1 MLYQCIVNNFFLT
14 KVLCCATQHLW
25 FCFVKNSC
33 TVIPG
38 GYSHIKKVGCSSEI
52 LKRYQDPV
60 LLAFLHRPPPP
71 PEEVPILKQHVIS
84 CIFFQF
90 NTLKGTAK
98 PSACDILRL
107 NTFRSTKTAFLTL
120 EGTTLK
126 YPCPFGVG
134 VPPLRL

>member
-1 MLYQCIVNNFFLT
+1 MLRYPAFVVLFCKKFLYCNPWGVLPHKKGGVLIRNFEE
-14 KVLCCATQHLW
+14 VPRS
-25 FCFVKNSC
+25 CFVG
-33 TVIPG
+33 IPP
-38 GYSHIKKVGCSSEI
+38 ST
-52 LKRYQDPV
+52 
-60 LLAFLHRPPPP
+60 PPP

-84 CIFFQF
+84 CRIFFQF